1 MHKPTS
7 GKEVYS
13 MDYET
18 LRHAADSWGLLYL
31 TVVFVGIV
39 AYTFR
44 PGSKAV
50 ADDMAKL
57 PLREDDHNG

>member
-1 MHKPTS
+1 
-7 GKEVYS
+7 

-31 TVVFVGIV
+31 TVLFAGFVI
-39 AYTFR
+39 YTFR

-50 ADDMAKL
+50 AQDMAKL
-57 PLREDDHNG
+57 PLREDDDNV